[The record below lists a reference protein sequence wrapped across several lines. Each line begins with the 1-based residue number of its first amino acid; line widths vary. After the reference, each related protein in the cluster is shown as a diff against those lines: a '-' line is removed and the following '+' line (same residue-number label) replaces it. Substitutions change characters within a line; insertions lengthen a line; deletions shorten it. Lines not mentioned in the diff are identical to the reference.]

1 MAFEK
6 FEGGGRGRPS
16 GVSTAKISL
25 RKSGSIGINAK
36 ALEEDFD
43 GAGAVV
49 CYYDEDDNQVAL
61 RPVASKDAD
70 EAAYTV
76 SENESGATV
85 TPGAFLNEYDLVPD
99 ITTHYAPEAG
109 SIGGEDAVIFDL
121 DDPIGTY
128 GSESEE

>member
-6 FEGGGRGRPS
+6 FEGGGRGRPR
-16 GVSTAKISL
+16 GVTDAKISL

-36 ALEEDFD
+36 ALEEYFD

-49 CYYDEDDNQVAL
+49 CYYDDDENRVAL
-61 RPVASKDAD
+61 RPVDSKDAD
-70 EAAYTV
+70 DAAYTL
-76 SENESGATV
+76 SANESGATV
-85 TPGAFLNEYDLVPD
+85 TPGAFLKEYDLIPD
-99 ITTHYAPEAG
+99 ITTHYTPEEG

-128 GSESEE
+128 GSEGKD